1 MNIYAAIAAFL
12 IAFVYILFL
21 RRMDIF
27 ENEKPIYTF
36 VTFILGCV
44 FLFLV
49 FVLQAIWP
57 LQQMFSDDGD
67 LLDRL
72 QFHIIAVALFEET
85 VKILPFLIM
94 FSFRRIVNEPFD
106 FIKYASVGAMG
117 FAALENVLYFS
128 KYSLEI
134 VESRAFYTSI
144 MHMFTS
150 SVIAYQM
157 MYVKYRLNKSA
168 WLGFIPGYL
177 SAVIIHGLYNAL
189 IGHQETYFLGI
200 GLSVGILVLWGRIMN
215 NALNASPFFD
225 ETVLRKTF
233 LAGIYLLLGWGAI
246 FIYSAFGLLILDG
259 KNKAIQFVQEGIVF
273 GLISGIGLFVA
284 LAFPKS
290 EKRRMEIL
298 ISAFWTLV
306 LHL

>member
-27 ENEKPIYTF
+27 EKEKPIYTF
-36 VTFILGCV
+36 VTFVLGSV

-57 LQQMFSDDGD
+57 LQQMFSDEGN
-67 LLDRL
+67 LLVRL

-117 FAALENVLYFS
+117 FAAVENVLYFS

-150 SVIAYQM
+150 SIIAYQM
-157 MYVKYRLNKSA
+157 MYVKYKLNKSA
-168 WLGFIPGYL
+168 WLGFVPGFI
-177 SAVIIHGLYNAL
+177 SAMFIHGLYNAL
-189 IGHQETYFLGI
+189 IGHQQTYYLGI
-200 GLSVGILVLWGRIMN
+200 ALTVGLLVLWGRIMN

-233 LAGIYLLLGWGAI
+233 WAGIYLLLGWGAI
-246 FIYSAFGLLILDG
+246 FIYAVLGLYIQDGMNKALQFLQEGIIFGLL
-259 KNKAIQFVQEGIVF
+259 
-273 GLISGIGLFVA
+273 SGIGLFSA
-284 LAFPKS
+284 LAFPKL
-290 EKRRMEIL
+290 KRGEWKSLFRR
-298 ISAFWTLV
+298 FGR
-306 LHL
+306 

>member
-57 LQQMFSDDGD
+57 LQQMFSDDGN

-117 FAALENVLYFS
+117 FAAVENVLYFS

-134 VESRAFYTSI
+134 VESRAFYTTI

-189 IGHQETYFLGI
+189 IGHHETYFLGI

-233 LAGIYLLLGWGAI
+233 FAGIYLLLGWGAI

-284 LAFPKS
+284 LAFPNLKKGEWKS
-290 EKRRMEIL
+290 LFRR
-298 ISAFWTLV
+298 FGR
-306 LHL
+306 

>member
-1 MNIYAAIAAFL
+1 MNIHAAIAAFL

-27 ENEKPIYTF
+27 EKEAPIYTF
-36 VTFILGCV
+36 LTFILGCA

-49 FVLQAIWP
+49 FVLQSIWP
-57 LQQMFSDDGD
+57 LQQMFSDEGN
-67 LLDRL
+67 LLNRL
-72 QFHIIAVALFEET
+72 QFHVIAVALFEEI

-94 FSFRRIVNEPFD
+94 LSFRRIVNEPFD

-117 FAALENVLYFS
+117 FAAIENVIYFN

-157 MYVKYRLNKSA
+157 MFVKYKLHKSA
-168 WLGFIPGYL
+168 WLGLIPGFI
-177 SAVIIHGLYNAL
+177 SAVFIHGLYNAL
-189 IGHQETYFLGI
+189 IGHHETYFLGI
-200 GLSVGILVLWGRIMN
+200 ALTICLLILWGRIMN

-225 ETVLRKTF
+225 ETVIRKTF
-233 LAGIYLLLGWGAI
+233 WAGIYLLLGWGAI
-246 FIYSAFGLLILDG
+246 FIYSACSILIMNG
-259 KNKAIQFVQEGIVF
+259 MNKAIQFVQEGIVF
-273 GLISGIGLFVA
+273 GLVSGIGLFSA
-284 LAFPKS
+284 LAFPKLKKGEWKS
-290 EKRRMEIL
+290 LFRRL
-298 ISAFWTLV
+298 GR
-306 LHL
+306 

>member
-27 ENEKPIYTF
+27 EKERPIYTF
-36 VTFILGCV
+36 ITFVLGCA

-49 FVLQAIWP
+49 FVLQAIFP
-57 LQQMFSDDGD
+57 LQQLFSDDGN
-67 LLDRL
+67 LLIRL
-72 QFHIIAVALFEET
+72 QFHIVAVAIFEET

-117 FAALENVLYFS
+117 FAAVENVLYFS

-157 MYVKYRLNKSA
+157 MYAKYKLNKSA
-168 WLGFIPGYL
+168 WLGFVPGFF

-189 IGHQETYFLGI
+189 IGHNETYFLGI
-200 GLSVGILVLWGRIMN
+200 ALTVGLLVLWGRIMN

-233 LAGIYLLLGWGAI
+233 WAGVYLLLGWGAI
-246 FIYSAFGLLILDG
+246 FLFAAIGLFMQKGMSD
-259 KNKAIQFVQEGIVF
+259 AIQFLQEGIVF
-273 GLISGIGLFVA
+273 GLLSGIGLFSA
-284 LAFPKS
+284 LAFPKL
-290 EKRRMEIL
+290 KRGEWKSLFRR
-298 ISAFWTLV
+298 FGR
-306 LHL
+306 